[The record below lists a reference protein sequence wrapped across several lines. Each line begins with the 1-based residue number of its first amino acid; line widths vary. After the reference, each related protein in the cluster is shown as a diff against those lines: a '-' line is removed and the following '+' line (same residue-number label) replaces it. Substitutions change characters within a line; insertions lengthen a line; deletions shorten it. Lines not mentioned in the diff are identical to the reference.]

1 MDQKEKVVRVEIDAP
16 AEVAANVISRAAA
29 HGISTSE
36 FWVNAALYCLGG
48 VVGMLEAGR
57 SGPECDEEREL

>member
-1 MDQKEKVVRVEIDAP
+1 MDQKDKVVRVEIDAP
-16 AEVAANVISRAAA
+16 AEVAASVVSRAAA

-36 FWVNAALYCLGG
+36 FWVNAAMYFLGG

-57 SGPECDEEREL
+57 SGPECDDEQER